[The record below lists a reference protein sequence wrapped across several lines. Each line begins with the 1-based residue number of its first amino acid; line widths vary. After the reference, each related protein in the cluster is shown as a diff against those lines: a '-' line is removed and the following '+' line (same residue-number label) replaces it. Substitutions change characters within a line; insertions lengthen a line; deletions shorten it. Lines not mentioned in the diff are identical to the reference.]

1 MVDLFLQE
9 ITEKNVT
16 YKYAPEGKEN
26 EYGYGLITIDKT
38 TGELEL
44 VKRDP
49 QKWEAYVRHAVL
61 TIHKFYKQGFYPEKY
76 TVLWY

>member
-9 ITEKNVT
+9 ITEEKVA
-16 YKYAPEGKEN
+16 YKYVPEGKEN
-26 EYGYGLITIDKT
+26 EYRYGLIAIDKT

-44 VKRDP
+44 VQRDP
-49 QKWEAYVRHAVL
+49 QKWDAYARHAVL